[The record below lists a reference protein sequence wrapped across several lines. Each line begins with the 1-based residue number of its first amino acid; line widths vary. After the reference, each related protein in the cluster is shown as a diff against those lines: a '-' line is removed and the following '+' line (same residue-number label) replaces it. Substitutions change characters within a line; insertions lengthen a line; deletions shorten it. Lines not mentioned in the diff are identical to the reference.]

1 MRNTMK
7 KDIINI
13 NEGIVKNFVESLRP
27 EDLEIRKQVDFG
39 YSYNGQVIEIFE
51 IRPAWDNPK
60 EIMHLAFAKL
70 RYTKTKSNWKLYWM
84 RGNLKWDVYEEFP
97 SNITLANVLTVINE
111 DKHGCFFG

>member
-39 YSYNGQVIEIFE
+39 YSYNGQVIEIF
-51 IRPAWDNPK
+51 
-60 EIMHLAFAKL
+60 
-70 RYTKTKSNWKLYWM
+70 
-84 RGNLKWDVYEEFP
+84 
-97 SNITLANVLTVINE
+97 
-111 DKHGCFFG
+111 